1 MPSWFI
7 LFVGTQR
14 CAKKIRL
21 GLIFPLT
28 GRQAEYNLYHYISFI
43 EASRVKRR
51 QFCWAVPLILF
62 LALSLG
68 CAKKVIRS
76 EATPY
81 SISQQMPKA
90 PEAQPA
96 PKPEVKVEAL
106 SPDKPEGPAKKAEI
120 KEETL
125 REEELREKALREEAA
140 RREAALQK
148 TELKTELKKVKLE
161 SIYFDFDLW
170 LIRDEQ
176 KEIMVKDAEWLK
188 ANPQAKIRIEG
199 NCDERGTAEY
209 NLALGQKRAEAASGF
224 LRGLGISENRIQTI
238 SYGEERPLDQG
249 HDEAAWAKN
258 RRVDFVPIQ

>member
-1 MPSWFI
+1 MK
-7 LFVGTQR
+7 T
-14 CAKKIRL
+14 C
-21 GLIFPLT
+21 
-28 GRQAEYNLYHYISFI
+28 
-43 EASRVKRR
+43 
-51 QFCWAVPLILF
+51 QFCSAVLLILF
-62 LALSLG
+62 LALGLG

-81 SISQQMPKA
+81 SITQEMPKA
-90 PEAQPA
+90 VGTQAA
-96 PKPEVKVEAL
+96 PKPEVKVETL
-106 SPDKPEGPAKKAEI
+106 SPEKPEDLGKKAEI
-120 KEETL
+120 KEESL
-125 REEELREKALREEAA
+125 REQAIREKAAREEAA
-140 RREAALQK
+140 RREAAAQ
-148 TELKTELKKVKLE
+148 KTELKKVALE
-161 SIYFDFDLW
+161 SIYFDFDQW

-224 LRGLGISENRIQTI
+224 LRGLGISENRMQTI